1 MTKRIFGSSII
12 LVLTLAAMQ
21 VIASAQETPGME
33 GVWLAQV
40 TPVDCQTGAIIAN
53 AVPFRGLN
61 MFGHDGSLTN
71 EAGFLVSN
79 PLRSSGVG
87 TWKHTQGHTYTSRFR
102 FFRYNPDGSMLAMRE
117 VTFTIVLNG
126 DQYTSKDKFQDFDA
140 NNHPLPAMGC
150 NIEAGTRLE

>member
-1 MTKRIFGSSII
+1 
-12 LVLTLAAMQ
+12 MQ

-102 FFRYNPDGSMLAMRE
+102 FFRYNPDGSI
-117 VTFTIVLNG
+117 VTI
-126 DQYTSKDKFQDFDA
+126 DA
-140 NNHPLPAMGC
+140 YKK
-150 NIEAGTRLE
+150 